1 MKKISSKIIL
11 NAIISTLLASLL
23 IGIFSNYAM
32 KKLTDSQL
40 EKMQQIYNNSFDTN
54 IKQQVETAVSMLQ
67 AIYDKSQKGEISF
80 EEAKKLGADLLR
92 ELRFG
97 EEGYFWADTSKGV
110 NVVLLGNYTEGTT
123 GSTPR
128 T

>member
-54 IKQQVETAVSMLQ
+54 IKQ
-67 AIYDKSQKGEISF
+67 
-80 EEAKKLGADLLR
+80 
-92 ELRFG
+92 
-97 EEGYFWADTSKGV
+97 
-110 NVVLLGNYTEGTT
+110 
-123 GSTPR
+123 
-128 T
+128 